1 MKMPGTATPAETV
14 VPEAT
19 VTESPVTTETDLPF
33 YDDIKRWEATGLDVL
48 AILESGLN
56 TDLNDEARAMW
67 QRAIDLYK
75 AGKY

>member
-1 MKMPGTATPAETV
+1 
-14 VPEAT
+14 
-19 VTESPVTTETDLPF
+19 
-33 YDDIKRWEATGLDVL
+33 GLDVL

-56 TDLNDEARAMW
+56 ADNGEARAMW